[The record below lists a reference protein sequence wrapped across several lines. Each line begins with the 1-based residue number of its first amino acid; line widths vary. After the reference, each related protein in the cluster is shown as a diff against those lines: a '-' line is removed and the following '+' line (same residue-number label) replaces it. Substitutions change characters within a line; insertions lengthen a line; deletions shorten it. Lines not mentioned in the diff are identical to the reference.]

1 MPKNNEGKGLSA
13 LFGANN
19 ISLVSPEDAQKIP
32 IDLIVPNPYQPR
44 KEFNEEKLNDLKE
57 SILKHGVL
65 QPILVRK
72 KIDNTYE
79 LVAGERRLRASK
91 LAGLTTIPANIRS
104 LTDRESLEIALIEN
118 IQREDINPI
127 EVAVGY
133 KKLIEQFS
141 YTQEDLSKVIGKNR
155 STIANTMRL
164 LSLPNN
170 IVDLISQ
177 KVLSEGHGRT
187 ILSVPEEKRDSFA
200 KLIVDKKLS
209 VRQAEEEALNYKIS
223 SGVIDKKVIKINPL
237 ITNAKKLLSIYLN
250 TKVKITETNG
260 KGKIVIPFE
269 NEEEMNNIINLIK
282 EKK

>member
-19 ISLVSPEDAQKIP
+19 ISLVSNEDAQKIP

-44 KEFNEEKLNDLKE
+44 KEFDEDKLNDLKE
-57 SILKHGVL
+57 SILKYGVL

-72 KIDNTYE
+72 KIDNSYE

-91 LAGLTTIPANIRS
+91 LAGLTTIPANVRS
-104 LTDRESLEIALIEN
+104 FTDRESLEIALIEN

-127 EVAVGY
+127 EVALGY
-133 KKLIEQFS
+133 KKLIEQFN

-164 LSLPNN
+164 LSLPKD

-177 KVLSEGHGRT
+177 KIITEGHGRC
-187 ILSVPEEKRDSFA
+187 ILSVPEEKRAGFA

-223 SGVIDKKVIKINPL
+223 QGVTEKKVIKVNPI
-237 ITNAKKLLSIYLN
+237 ITNAKRSLSIYLN
-250 TKVKITETNG
+250 AKVKITETNG
-260 KGKIVIPFE
+260 KGKITIPFE
-269 NEEEMNNIINLIK
+269 NEEEMNNIISLIK